1 MDLANI
7 LGILNYAT
15 FFLTFASVYAILTL
29 ALNMQWGLAGLFN
42 LGIAGFFAVGAYTTA
57 ILTTSAHPDYLGG
70 FDLPIIVGCIGAMIT
85 SSIVA
90 VIIGLITVRLRTDY
104 LAIATIGVAE
114 IIRLFLKNEEWLTNG
129 VRGIPGIPNPFGG
142 EPILVLILLLVIVAV
157 VYFLVER
164 ARVSP
169 WGRVLRAQREN
180 EDGALAAGKNINL
193 FRLQSFV
200 VGSALMGLAG
210 ALYAHFIGFITPQA
224 FLPIYGTFLV
234 WVMLIAGGAGNTL
247 GAMLGGFI
255 MWFLW
260 SGSQILTDLLPAA
273 YATQAGAV
281 RIFLIGLLLEMIL
294 LLRPQGLIPEKKN
307 ALVPQRKKKQD
318 A

>member
-1 MDLANI
+1 MDI
-7 LGILNYAT
+7 LGLLNYAT
-15 FFLTFASVYAILTL
+15 FFLTFASVYVILTL

-57 ILTTSAHPDYLGG
+57 IVTTGPHPDYLGG
-70 FDLPIIVGCIGAMIT
+70 FDLPIFVGCIAAMVT
-85 SSIVA
+85 AGIVA
-90 VIIGLITVRLRTDY
+90 FIIGLITVRLRTDY

-114 IIRLFLKNEEWLTNG
+114 IIRLVLKNEEWLTNG
-129 VRGIPGIPNPFGG
+129 VRGIPGIPGPFGG
-142 EPILVLILLLVIVAV
+142 EPVLVLILLLVIVAAM
-157 VYFLVER
+157 YFLVER

-180 EDGALAAGKNINL
+180 EDGTLAAGKNTNR

-200 VGSALMGLAG
+200 VGSAFMGLAG

-255 MWFLW
+255 MWLLW
-260 SGSQILTDLLPAA
+260 SGSQIMTDLLPPE

-281 RIFLIGLLLEMIL
+281 RILLIGLLLELIL
-294 LLRPQGLIPEKKN
+294 QLRPQGLIPEKHD
-307 ALVPQRKKKQD
+307 ALIPRRKKKD
-318 A
+318 S

>member
-1 MDLANI
+1 MADIIGL
-7 LGILNYAT
+7 LNYAT

-42 LGIAGFFAVGAYTTA
+42 LGIAGFFAVGAYATA
-57 ILTTSAHPDYLGG
+57 ILTTPAHPDYLGG
-70 FDLPIIVGCIGAMIT
+70 FDLPIFVGAIGAMIA
-85 SSIVA
+85 SGLVAIV
-90 VIIGLITVRLRTDY
+90 IGLITVRLRTDY

-129 VRGIPGIPNPFGG
+129 VRGIPAIPGPFGG
-142 EPILVLILLLVIVAV
+142 EPVLVLVLLLVLVAI

-180 EDGALAAGKNINL
+180 EDGTLAAGKNTNR
-193 FRLQSFV
+193 FRLESFV

-210 ALYAHFIGFITPQA
+210 AFYAHFIGFITPQA
-224 FLPIYGTFLV
+224 FMPIYGTFLV
-234 WVMLIAGGAGNTL
+234 WVMLIAGGSGNTL
-247 GAMLGGFI
+247 GALLGGFGI
-255 MWFLW
+255 WFLW
-260 SGSQILTDLLPAA
+260 SGSQIMTDLLPPE

-281 RIFLIGLLLEMIL
+281 RIFLIGLLLEVIL
-294 LLRPQGLIPEKKN
+294 LLRPQGLIPEKQS
-307 ALVPQRKKKQD
+307 ALVPRREQD
-318 A
+318 T